1 MKALHILLLSAA
13 FSIISFNATRD
24 RPVIYGTKAPK
35 NSLQYMV
42 SMQWN
47 CEHICGGFLIH
58 PSYVLTAAHCRHSD
72 LSVVNGTHD
81 INPSRSNLRRHKVA
95 KIHPHPSYNQPID
108 GYNIMLLELS
118 ERVNLNEDVKTIR
131 IPSKNNW
138 IYMPCQVAGWGQ
150 NTSEN
155 GKQVNDLMVTEVP
168 IISTEV
174 CRKEWEGKSI
184 NLPYNILCAG
194 GYQTTHGA
202 CQEDSGGPLVCNGVA
217 VGIVSFN
224 YMNNC
229 NYPDVPNVYT
239 DISSYTDW
247 IHDVIHRHA

>member
-13 FSIISFNATRD
+13 FSILSFNVTSGEK
-24 RPVIYGTKAPK
+24 IINGTKAPK

-47 CEHICGGFLIH
+47 GEHHCGGFLIH
-58 PSYVLTAAHCRHSD
+58 PSYVLTAAHCRVHSD
-72 LSVVNGTHD
+72 LSVVIGTHD
-81 INPSRSNLRRHKVA
+81 INPSRINLRRHNVA
-95 KIHPHPSYNQPID
+95 EIHPHPSYTNFID
-108 GYNIMLLELS
+108 GYDIMLLKHS
-118 ERVNLNEDVKTIR
+118 KRVNLNEDVKTIG
-131 IPSKNNW
+131 IASKNNW
-138 IYMPCQVAGWGQ
+138 IYMPCQVAGWGL
-150 NTSEN
+150 TEN
-155 GKQVNDLMVTEVP
+155 GKLVNDLMVTEVP

-174 CRKEWEGKSI
+174 CRKKWKEGKNI
-184 NLPYNILCAG
+184 NLPNNVLCAG

-202 CQEDSGGPLVCNGVA
+202 CQGDSGGPLVCNGVA

-224 YMNNC
+224 YNKNC

-247 IHDVIHRHA
+247 IHTVIHRPA